1 MRYAFI
7 SLILLAGCKSD
18 SRKLSDELDRSSSWR
33 ATIAAIDTAKARN
46 RVPSRFAEAAIADAN
61 EELARSAKKIAE
73 LQAKGVKPKQ

>member
-18 SRKLSDELDRSSSWR
+18 SQRLSDELDRSASWR
-33 ATIAAIDTAKARN
+33 ATIAAIDAAKARN
-46 RVPSRFAEAAIADAN
+46 RIPSRFADDALADAN
-61 EELARSAKKIAE
+61 DELAKSSKKIAE